1 MAKGVEVNKP
11 VVLVHG
17 AWHGPWC
24 WDRVTPHLDAAGV
37 PWVAPDLPS
46 CAAAFAGANEME
58 DNGVVR
64 DALDALP
71 GSEQAILLGHSR
83 GGKVITEAGTHDR
96 VGHLVYLAALLGEA
110 NEDAT
115 SYASSELYKAL
126 DSHDDGTTTVRAE
139 LGAGLFYNEC
149 NAEDFSWAAQRLRPQ
164 SHKPFESQSEPAW
177 RTRPSTYVVCSRDNA
192 LPAAG
197 QRKMAARATTTV
209 EWGTDHS
216 PFVNRPELVA
226 ALLIGL
232 SVSG

>member
-1 MAKGVEVNKP
+1 MNKP

-24 WDRVTPHLDAAGV
+24 WDRVTPHLDAAAV

-46 CAAAFAGANEME
+46 CAAASTGANELE
-58 DNGVVR
+58 DNHVVR
-64 DALDALP
+64 DALDGLP

-83 GGKVITEAGTHDR
+83 GGRVITEAGTHDR
-96 VGHLVYLAALLGEA
+96 VGHLVYLAAFLGEA
-110 NEDAT
+110 NEDTT
-115 SYASSELYKAL
+115 SYIASGLYDAL
-126 DSHDDGTTTVRAE
+126 NSHDDGTTTVRAE